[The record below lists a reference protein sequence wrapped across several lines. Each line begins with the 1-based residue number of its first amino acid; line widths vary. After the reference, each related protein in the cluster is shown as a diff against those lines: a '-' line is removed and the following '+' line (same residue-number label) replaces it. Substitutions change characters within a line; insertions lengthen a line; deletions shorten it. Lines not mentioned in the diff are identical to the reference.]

1 LPAVPIAA
9 FLAGALMTL
18 LMPVALLIA
27 LSVWYWVFS
36 ARVPDAKGDSG
47 PAGPVTPP
55 LTGNPG
61 PTVTE
66 NLPPEPKV

>member
-18 LMPVALLIA
+18 LMPVALLIG

-36 ARVPDAKGDSG
+36 ARVPDAKGDSRT
-47 PAGPVTPP
+47 ATPP
-55 LTGNPG
+55 LSENPG